1 MKRSV
6 EVLLFVLAMFASVF
20 SLTACAQADDEIILP
35 VAELNEAELKDL
47 AYLSNELEES
57 ADHLMRNGEDVDDI
71 YSSLNWRSIADT
83 FPEKFDL
90 RERGTVTPIKS
101 QTPWGTCWSFATIA
115 ASETSI
121 LNSLGLTAEEYKEKY
136 GEEMDLSEKHLAWFT
151 TNALPEA
158 DAYPDGQYPYDEAQA
173 GEGIHIPEGVDTNLY
188 NFGGNYWLSTTS
200 FASGI
205 GILKE

>member
-1 MKRSV
+1 M
-6 EVLLFVLAMFASVF
+6 
-20 SLTACAQADDEIILP
+20 
-35 VAELNEAELKDL
+35 AELNEAELKDL

-101 QTPWGTCWSFATIA
+101 QNPWGTCWSFATIA

-136 GEEMDLSEKHLAWFT
+136 
-151 TNALPEA
+151 
-158 DAYPDGQYPYDEAQA
+158 
-173 GEGIHIPEGVDTNLY
+173 I
-188 NFGGNYWLSTTS
+188 
-200 FASGI
+200 
-205 GILKE
+205 